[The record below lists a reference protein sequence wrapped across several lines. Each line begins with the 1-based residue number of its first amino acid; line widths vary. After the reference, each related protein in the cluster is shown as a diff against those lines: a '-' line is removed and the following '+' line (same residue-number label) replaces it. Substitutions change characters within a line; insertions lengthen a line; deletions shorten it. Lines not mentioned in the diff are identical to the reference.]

1 VDAVSVAE
9 HGGQGSVDVG
19 ACPGDLGHAVLASAL
34 ALASRLLTYDA
45 DPVRR
50 WADDRADC
58 SSFVQRALFG
68 AGVAAFDP
76 GREHRNAWTARAF
89 ATRDDAFVTVSAAEA
104 RPGDVLVQGGFATA
118 AGGVTVWKGHCGIFR
133 QRSAAHPELLQGV
146 SMGRRGPAVKG
157 LWGAGPPCGH
167 YPFGAGLLVR
177 RPRQPATVAK
187 R

>member
-1 VDAVSVAE
+1 VAK
-9 HGGQGSVDVG
+9 HGRQGSTDVG
-19 ACPGDLGHAVLASAL
+19 ACPRELGHAILANAL
-34 ALASRLLTYDA
+34 ALASRVLTYDA

-58 SSFVQRALFG
+58 SSFVQRVLLG

-76 GREHRNAWTARAF
+76 GPELRNAWTARAF
-89 ATRDDAFVTVSAAEA
+89 ATRDDVFVTVSAAEA
-104 RPGDVLVQGGFATA
+104 RPGDILVQGGFATA
-118 AGGVTVWKGHCGIFR
+118 PDGVTAWKGHCGIFR

-146 SMGRRGPAVKG
+146 SVGRRGPAVNG
-157 LWGAGPPCGH
+157 LWGADRPCGH